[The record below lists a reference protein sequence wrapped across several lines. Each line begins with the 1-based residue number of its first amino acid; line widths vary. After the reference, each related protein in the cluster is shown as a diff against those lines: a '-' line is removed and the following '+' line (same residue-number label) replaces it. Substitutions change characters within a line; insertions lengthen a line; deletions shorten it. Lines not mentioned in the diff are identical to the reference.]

1 MKRNVLR
8 GTLVAALIGTSVLA
22 VPASAEEA
30 KSEEAKSYEIG
41 MTVADLTN
49 PIWAEVCDEVQKK
62 GEEMGSTFT
71 VVAAIMIRLHRLH
84 RSRISS
90 SRKRTLLSFLRLI
103 LILWKVLSKMH
114 RMQES
119 WLCVMA
125 CIPTHTMYPIQMIM
139 QVQDS

>member
-22 VPASAEEA
+22 VPVSAEEA
-30 KSEEAKSYEIG
+30 KSEDAKSYEIG

-71 VVAAIMIRLHRLH
+71 VVAANNDPSTQVAQIED
-84 RSRISS
+84 
-90 SRKRTLLSFLRLI
+90 F
-103 LILWKVLSKMH
+103 
-114 RMQES
+114 
-119 WLCVMA
+119 
-125 CIPTHTMYPIQMIM
+125 YPAEKGRYYRFC
-139 QVQDS
+139 D

>member
-71 VVAAIMIRLHRLH
+71 VVAANNDPSTQVAQIEDFIQQKKDAIIV
-84 RSRISS
+84 SAIDINS
-90 SRKRTLLSFLRLI
+90 
-103 LILWKVLSKMH
+103 V
-114 RMQES
+114 ES
-119 WLCVMA
+119 AIKDAQDVTA
-125 CIPTHTMYPIQMIM
+125 SIPTHMMYPIQMIM

>member
-49 PIWAEVCDEVQKK
+49 PIWAEVCDGVQKK

-71 VVAAIMIRLHRLH
+71 VVAANNDPSTQVAQIEDFIQQKKDAIIV
-84 RSRISS
+84 SAIDINS
-90 SRKRTLLSFLRLI
+90 
-103 LILWKVLSKMH
+103 V
-114 RMQES
+114 ES
-119 WLCVMA
+119 A
-125 CIPTHTMYPIQMIM
+125 IK
-139 QVQDS
+139 DA

>member
-71 VVAAIMIRLHRLH
+71 VVAANNDPSTQVH
-84 RSRISS
+84 RSRISF
-90 SRKRTLLSFLRLI
+90 SRKRMPLSFLQLI
-103 LILWKVLSKMH
+103 SIL
-114 RMQES
+114 
-119 WLCVMA
+119 
-125 CIPTHTMYPIQMIM
+125 
-139 QVQDS
+139 